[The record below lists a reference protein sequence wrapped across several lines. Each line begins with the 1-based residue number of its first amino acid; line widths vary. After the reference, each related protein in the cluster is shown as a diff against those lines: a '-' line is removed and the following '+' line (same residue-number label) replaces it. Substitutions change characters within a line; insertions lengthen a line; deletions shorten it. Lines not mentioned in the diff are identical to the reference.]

1 VPADWPDESDGHP
14 DRRDDNSA
22 ASRPIRPSRPE
33 SGPPSRQEEY
43 VNLRIAV
50 STEQAKA
57 AHQIT
62 AAERAAAEK
71 WDKNA
76 AESRSLWTEYER
88 RWPEA
93 ALPQVDRSK
102 DLPGSWRGETGK
114 YLEVSDNSRV
124 EAACN
129 QIEQREREKITPMM
143 RDIES
148 QNPGRSL
155 AGFDDRLKGRDRIK
169 EKVCDKIHELGF
181 SAEESVSRV
190 SDTIRYTFQYPDS
203 RYTQGVW
210 DDIKSL
216 KDRGMELLQLKNSW
230 PSDQYKGINSQW
242 IDSSTGQRFEVQFH
256 TRISFDGK
264 QLTHK
269 SYERLRLHEADAFEQ
284 MVLEAF
290 QKKVSSEIPIPSGAA
305 NIPNHP

>member
-102 DLPGSWRGETGK
+102 DLPGSWRSDRQR
-114 YLEVSDNSRV
+114 YLEPEPNSQI
-124 EAACN
+124 EAACDR
-129 QIEQREREKITPMM
+129 IARLEQDKITPTM
-143 RDIES
+143 REIES
-148 QNPGRSL
+148 QDPTRRLVGLDR
-155 AGFDDRLKGRDRIK
+155 RLKDRDRIK
-169 EKVCDKIHELGF
+169 EKAYDNI
-181 SAEESVSRV
+181 EEYGCSPEKATSIVP
-190 SDTIRYTFQYPDS
+190 DTIRFTLEYHEAY
-203 RYTQGVW
+203 YAQGVW
-210 DDIKSL
+210 DDIGRM
-216 KDRGMELLQLKNSW
+216 KDRGFELVKLKNSW
-230 PSDQYKGINSQW
+230 SSEQYKGINSQW
-242 IDSSTGQRFEVQFH
+242 TERGTGQHVEVQFH
-256 TRISFDGK
+256 TRISFEAK
-264 QLTHK
+264 QLTHI
-269 SYERLRLHEADAFEQ
+269 SYERLRTHHADKFEQ

-290 QKKVSSEIPIPSGAA
+290 QKKVSAEVPIPPGATD
-305 NIPNHP
+305 IPDY

>member
-93 ALPQVDRSK
+93 AHLSTHRFKDSLGTSLAQATYDR
-102 DLPGSWRGETGK
+102 
-114 YLEVSDNSRV
+114 LEAVCDR
-124 EAACN
+124 
-129 QIEQREREKITPMM
+129 IENLEQDRISPALRL
-143 RDIES
+143 IES
-148 QNPGRSL
+148 QDPDRRL
-155 AGFDDRLKGRDRIK
+155 VGFDERLKDRDRII
-169 EKVCDKIHELGF
+169 EKVYGTYVALDRTPDQAISLIPD
-181 SAEESVSRV
+181 V
-190 SDTIRYTFQYPDS
+190 IRYTFEYREDC
-203 RYTQGVW
+203 YTQGVW
-210 DDIKSL
+210 ADIARL
-216 KDRGMELLQLKNSW
+216 RAQGFELNKLKNMW
-230 PSDQYKGINSQW
+230 ADEQYKGINSQW
-242 IDSSTGQRFEVQFH
+242 TDPDSGQLFEVQFH
-256 TRISFDGK
+256 TRISFEAK
-264 QLTHK
+264 QLTHGA
-269 SYERLRLHEADAFEQ
+269 YERLQKRQSYKPDRFEQ

-290 QKKVSSEIPIPSGAA
+290 QKKVASEVPIPYGSTD
-305 NIPNHP
+305 ILDYP